1 MAAGRCVWQSWVLR
15 LFPILRPPLTWI
27 FPLGRWA
34 VGGMALI
41 FLLLPQLSSASPKGP
56 CDAFLLASGKSS
68 SHTYSPTFSRNWL
81 KFSKALA
88 KGDPQT
94 LPDLIHQYNLLRSD
108 FKMDELLP
116 RPVNHLLEL
125 AANAQS
131 RLALNL
137 LAKVYEIQ
145 NYLQVALWAISDHID
160 QIVLRFDLLAI
171 MRELE
176 LARPYVSGEVV
187 KFDVFIEN
195 LQQLR
200 SAAIQQSDGRKLAV
214 QITPLVKNL
223 RQFFIVQDY
232 SYLGAIAYASR
243 NVSDLPQNSNEQLR
257 FELSKIYQSIAKVVR
272 IHPLR
277 IRQNGHVLPA
287 PLIDNPITNFLLHY
301 YRYLVLWRHNFV
313 SPKIQKNLNRYSAE
327 ELRQMAAKLPLR
339 KKLKY
344 PVVDAV
350 YTQSLKT
357 IDDFYSN
364 YHSPSAITPREFM
377 AWKKLNSPSN
387 LTTALIE
394 LRAAHLLALQELDRG
409 ELAVPPELETF
420 ILERQKE
427 YESLFWVEHHLNV
440 LLNID
445 AVAFNA
451 QAVDLAESWQDYW
464 PSLRK

>member
-1 MAAGRCVWQSWVLR
+1 MAAGRLVGQSGVCY
-15 LFPILRPPLTWI
+15 
-27 FPLGRWA
+27 
-34 VGGMALI
+34 
-41 FLLLPQLSSASPKGP
+41 FLLLWAVFMMPALAKTTHHGP
-56 CDAFLLASGKSS
+56 CSSLFLTSAHDAPRLI
-68 SHTYSPTFSRNWL
+68 TPTFSRNWPR
-81 KFSKALA
+81 FSKALA
-88 KGDPQT
+88 KSDPQT
-94 LPDLIHQYNLLRSD
+94 LPDLVHQYNLLRSD

-116 RPVNHLLEL
+116 REVNHLLEL
-125 AANAQS
+125 AASAQS
-131 RLALNL
+131 RLALKL
-137 LAKVYEIQ
+137 LAKVYEVQ

-176 LARPYVSGEVV
+176 LARPYVSGELV
-187 KFDVFIEN
+187 KFDVFMEN

-200 SAAIQQSDGRKLAV
+200 NAAIQQSDGRKLAV
-214 QITPLVKNL
+214 QITPFVKNL
-223 RQFFIVQDY
+223 RQFFIDLDH

-243 NVSDLPQNSNEQLR
+243 NESDLPQTSNEQLR
-257 FELSKIYQSIAKVVR
+257 FELSKTYQSIAQAVR
-272 IHPLR
+272 IYPLR

-287 PLIDNPITNFLLHY
+287 PLIDNPITNFLLYY

-327 ELRQMAAKLPLR
+327 ELRQMATTLPLR

-350 YTQSLKT
+350 YTQNLKT
-357 IDDFYSN
+357 IDDFYIN

-377 AWKKLNSPSN
+377 AWKKLNSPAN
-387 LTTALIE
+387 LTTALLE

-451 QAVDLAESWQDYW
+451 QAVDLAESWQNYW